1 MSELTDNPALM
12 DLGEA
17 LAALDRVNPLRLAG
31 RVSEVTGLVIR
42 ANVPGI
48 RVGEL
53 VWIDSTPPCA
63 PTPMLP
69 GAAGTT
75 AGRVQAEVVGFRGD
89 DVVLLPL
96 GEAAGIGPDSM
107 VTPTGRPL
115 SLKVGAG
122 LLGRVLGGLGRP
134 IAGGGAFTDGP
145 GFVDWAVD
153 RPSPD
158 PLTRRRIQRP
168 LALG

>member
-115 SLKVGAG
+115 AITAGPG
-122 LLGRVLGGLGRP
+122 LLGRGHRGRGAADRRGCRAGRQRRGKRLPGGSRGAPAADPPAHRP
-134 IAGGGAFTDGP
+134 PA
-145 GFVDWAVD
+145 
-153 RPSPD
+153 
-158 PLTRRRIQRP
+158 
-168 LALG
+168 